1 MRSFAQ
7 VDENNIVVNVAIF
20 EDGLTPVDLGWSG
33 WYETA
38 DNIRKNVAGPGS
50 TFVPEAE
57 GYPLGLFHGPS
68 PHNGWVLDASYNWQP
83 PADKPY
89 PEGFGEEGGTAWK
102 WDDVMEDWFELTP
115 TPEPE

>member
-1 MRSFAQ
+1 MRTFAEVNQ
-7 VDENNIVVNVAIF
+7 DDVVINVAVF

-57 GYPLGLFHGPS
+57 GYPLGLFYPPS
-68 PHNGWVLDASYNWQP
+68 PHNGWVLDADYVWGP

-89 PEGFGEEGGTAWK
+89 PDGYGEPPNTWW
-102 WDDVMEDWFELTP
+102 WDDAIEDWDQKSP
-115 TPEPE
+115 APEPE

>member
-1 MRSFAQ
+1 MRTFAE
-7 VDENNIVVNVAIF
+7 VNEDNVVINVAVF

-57 GYPLGLFHGPS
+57 GYPLGLFYPPS
-68 PHNGWVLDASYNWQP
+68 PYKGWVLDANYEWGP

-89 PEGFGEEGGTAWK
+89 PEGFGAPPCLAY
-102 WDDVMEDWFELTP
+102 WDNDIEDWAEATP
-115 TPEPE
+115 PESE

>member
-1 MRSFAQ
+1 MRTFAQ
-7 VDENNIVVNVAIF
+7 VDENNIVVNIALF

-38 DNIRKNVAGPGS
+38 DNIRKNVAGSGS
-50 TFVPEAE
+50 TFVPTAD

-68 PHNGWVLDASYNWQP
+68 PHNGWVLDASYDWQP

-102 WDDVMEDWFELTP
+102 WDDVMEDWFELSP

>member
-1 MRSFAQ
+1 MRTFAE
-7 VDENNIVVNVAIF
+7 VNEDNVVINVAVF

-50 TFVPEAE
+50 TFVQEAE
-57 GYPLGLFHGPS
+57 GYPMGLFYPQS
-68 PHNGWVLDASYNWQP
+68 PYKGWVLDENYEWQP

-89 PEGFGEEGGTAWK
+89 PEGFGAPPCLAY
-102 WDDVMEDWFELTP
+102 WDNDIEDWAEATP
-115 TPEPE
+115 PESE

>member
-1 MRSFAQ
+1 MRRFAQ
-7 VDENNIVVNVAIF
+7 VDENNIVVNVAVF

-33 WYETA
+33 WYETS

-57 GYPLGLFHGPS
+57 GYPLGLFYGPS
-68 PHNGWVLDASYNWQP
+68 SYKGWVLDENYEWQP

-89 PEGFGEEGGTAWK
+89 PEGFGAPPCLAY
-102 WDDVMEDWFELTP
+102 WDNDIEDWAEATP
-115 TPEPE
+115 PEEE